1 MSDAQAHFAA
11 SGFLSPRAADPDAQ
25 RWVSPHWFA
34 TPGATPRGRLAL
46 VLAGTGGKPRDYRA
60 LANHAAGLGCH
71 ALALSFPN
79 DVSINEM
86 AGDDPALHLPL
97 RLDHWDGKDR
107 TGLVALDPG
116 EPILDRLVLA
126 LSRLSLQYPDHG
138 WEGFLTEPVLR
149 QDLSNPAVREGLAS
163 RVAWERI
170 AVIGHS
176 LGGGYAAL
184 AARLH
189 RLERAVAI
197 GWADWCRASGARA
210 DWTRDCTDF
219 ATPEGRR
226 FALVHERDEMVP
238 CKVASQVAASFCGAE
253 GGRARI
259 ESGTFPWDGARLLST
274 DFDPSE
280 EWPSAAP
287 CHNCLALDVCT
298 PRWPDG
304 SAVLEDAWSWMLT
317 GTP

>member
-1 MSDAQAHFAA
+1 MSDAPAQFAA

-34 TPGATPRGRLAL
+34 TPGVTARGRLAL
-46 VLAGTGGKPRDYRA
+46 VLPGTGGKPRDYRA
-60 LANHAAGLGCH
+60 LANHAAGLGYH
-71 ALALSFPN
+71 ALALCIPN

-86 AGDDPALHLPL
+86 AGDDPSLHLPL
-97 RLDHWDGKDR
+97 RLDHWDGADR

-116 EPILDRLVLA
+116 EPVLDRLVLA

-138 WEGFLTEPVLR
+138 WDAFLTESVTR
-149 QDLSNPAVREGLAS
+149 QDLSNPSLRAGLAATV
-163 RVAWERI
+163 RWERL
-170 AVIGHS
+170 AVVGHS

-189 RLERAVAI
+189 PLERAVAI
-197 GWADWCRASGARA
+197 GWADWCRGSGERAS
-210 DWTRDCTDF
+210 WTLDCSDF
-219 ATPEGRR
+219 ATAAARR

-238 CKVASQVAASFCGAE
+238 CKVASQVAATFCGTE
-253 GGRARI
+253 GGRARV
-259 ESGTFPWDGARLLST
+259 ESGSYPWDGARLLTT
-274 DFDPSE
+274 DFDPSD
-280 EWPSAAP
+280 EWPSSSP
-287 CHNCLALDVCT
+287 CHNCLALDICT